1 MAVGGKVSSDK
12 VSSADTDISGA
23 AENVD
28 SSAKASV
35 VYAFS
40 VVVAS
45 EALLVVAS
53 EGKGGDG
60 CDSLSGDETTA
71 TACDD
76 DEEEGPLGT
85 SVTAYSIHIFAHIL
99 ITD

>member
-1 MAVGGKVSSDK
+1 MAAGGKVSSGK

-28 SSAKASV
+28 PSAKASE

-40 VVVAS
+40 VVAS
-45 EALLVVAS
+45 EALMVVAS

-60 CDSLSGDETTA
+60 FDSLSGDETTA

-76 DEEEGPLGT
+76 DEEEGPLSM